1 MDYVANKYQT
11 GANEI
16 TMADIQSKLV
26 EKGYQIEQKTASG
39 NISGISINST
49 VSVPVNGTATITVTY
64 ENSGENSAYYVV
76 ISGEYYKIELNSNG
90 VTVDRTATQ
99 IDVGAGSETLE
110 ATSDN
115 SSVTVESISG
125 NTITLK
131 GGSSTGSATITVTYG
146 SYSKTC
152 AATVTILPSES
163 AEPSTSVNFSTSYGK
178 IDVIWLDTSNNVI
191 STPNTPN
198 LGNETTGTLTPVKW
212 VSGTPTPTN
221 ASDSNW
227 YNYRAGTG
235 TADNTE
241 SKWANAT
248 NDDGSYFVWIPRY
261 AYRITYY
268 ENQTSTTPTGYY
280 DGYGMWKAADGSKKY
295 NLDEGIET
303 VPHNGNKYIVHP
315 AFMDDS
321 SSTYSHGGWKS
332 DLSGIWV
339 AKFEMSRSNAT
350 ISSSGS
356 GTTFKSMPSVI
367 SARSITIGNMFTY
380 GKAYASTKESHL
392 MKNSEWGAV
401 AYLTQ
406 SQYGRNGKEISVNQ
420 CSSYVTGAGRG
431 LNSTEDSSKSGT
443 STIYNSTYSLS
454 NNDIPD
460 RQKYTG
466 DVGKLSSTTGNEYG
480 VYDLSGGACE
490 YIAAF
495 NDTDENH
502 YELSY
507 GSSFAGTTKPSTE
520 YATKYSNSTTTYS
533 GSKIY
538 EVGKIG
544 DATKEVNAGNSNSY
558 NWFSDNSYFLNAS
571 SPFFE
576 RGGKYADGDKGGVF
590 SSGRYV
596 GDLSIYYGFHLV
608 LAF

>member
-268 ENQTSTTPTGYY
+268 ENETSTTPTGYY

-507 GSSFAGTTKPSTE
+507 GSSFAGTTV
-520 YATKYSNSTTTYS
+520 S
-533 GSKIY
+533 GQ
-538 EVGKIG
+538 
-544 DATKEVNAGNSNSY
+544 
-558 NWFSDNSYFLNAS
+558 
-571 SPFFE
+571 
-576 RGGKYADGDKGGVF
+576 
-590 SSGRYV
+590 
-596 GDLSIYYGFHLV
+596 
-608 LAF
+608 

>member
-1 MDYVANKYQT
+1 MGSYQGSST
-11 GANEI
+11 D
-16 TMADIQSKLV
+16 TTLADIASKLT
-26 EKGYQIEQKTASG
+26 EQGYQVEQKSSSG
-39 NISGISINST
+39 NITGITLNSST
-49 VSVPVNGTATITVTY
+49 ISVPANGTATITVTY
-64 ENSGENSAYYVV
+64 EGGEDLAYYVV
-76 ISGEYYKIELNSNG
+76 IKGEYYKMTLDDNGISIEK
-90 VTVDRTATQ
+90 TPTEVDGGT
-99 IDVGAGSETLE
+99 DNNELE

-115 SSVTVESISG
+115 SSVTVESIDG
-125 NTITLK
+125 NIITLK
-131 GGSSTGSATITVTYG
+131 GGSSTGSARITVTYG

-163 AEPSTSVNFSTSYGK
+163 DTPSTSVNFSTAYGR

-212 VSGTPTPTN
+212 VNSEPTPTN
-221 ASDSNW
+221 ASDSDW
-227 YNYRAGTG
+227 YNYKAGTG

-268 ENQTSTTPTGYY
+268 ESQTSTTPTGYY
-280 DGYGMWKAADGSKKY
+280 DGYGMWQASDGSKKY

-303 VPHNGNKYIVHP
+303 VDYNGNKYIVHP

-339 AKFEMSRSNAT
+339 AKFEMSYSNAT

-356 GTTFKSMPSVI
+356 GTKFKSVPSVI
-367 SARSITIGNMFTY
+367 SARSITIGNMYTY

-406 SQYGRNGKEISVNQ
+406 SQYGRNGNEISVNQ
-420 CSSYVTGAGRG
+420 CSSFVTGAGRG
-431 LNSTEDSSKSGT
+431 LNSREDSSFSGT
-443 STIYNSTYSLS
+443 STIYNSTYASSALKE
-454 NNDIPD
+454 

-480 VYDLSGGACE
+480 VYDLSGGAYE
-490 YIAAF
+490 YVAAF
-495 NDTDENH
+495 NDTDSNG
-502 YELSY
+502 YESTY
-507 GSSFAGTTKPSTE
+507 GSSFAATTNPSTE
-520 YATKYSNSTTTYS
+520 YATKYSNSSTTTSS

-544 DATKEVNAGNSNSY
+544 DATKEVYIGGDQY
-558 NWFSDNSYFLNAS
+558 NWFSDYSQFLYAG
-571 SPFFE
+571 SPFFL
-576 RGGKYADGDKGGVF
+576 RGGD
-590 SSGRYV
+590 YV
-596 GDLSIYYGFHLV
+596 NGSIAGSFYSNHYYGSSSNGLGFRVV
-608 LAF
+608 LAW

>member
-11 GANEI
+11 GADEI

-26 EKGYQIEQKTASG
+26 ERGYQVEQKSSSG
-39 NISGISINST
+39 SITGISLNSST

-64 ENSGENSAYYVV
+64 ENSEENSAYYVV

-99 IDVGAGSETLE
+99 IDVGTGSETLE

-131 GGSSTGSATITVTYG
+131 GGSSAGTATITVTYG

-163 AEPSTSVNFSTSYGK
+163 AEPSTSINFSTSYGK

-212 VSGTPTPTN
+212 VSGAPTPTN

-401 AYLTQ
+401 AYLTH
-406 SQYGRNGKEISVNQ
+406 SQYGRNGNEISVNQ

-431 LNSTEDSSKSGT
+431 LKSTEDSSKSGT
-443 STIYNSTYSLS
+443 STIYNSTYSS
-454 NNDIPD
+454 SDITD
-460 RQKYTG
+460 AQKYTG
-466 DVGKLSSTTGNEYG
+466 SVGKLSSTTGNEYG
-480 VYDLSGGACE
+480 VYDLSGGAWE
-490 YIAAF
+490 YVAAF
-495 NDTDENH
+495 NDTDTNN
-502 YELSY
+502 YESRY
-507 GSSFAGTTKPSTE
+507 GSSFAATTNPSTE
-520 YATKYSNSTTTYS
+520 YATKYSNSTTTNS